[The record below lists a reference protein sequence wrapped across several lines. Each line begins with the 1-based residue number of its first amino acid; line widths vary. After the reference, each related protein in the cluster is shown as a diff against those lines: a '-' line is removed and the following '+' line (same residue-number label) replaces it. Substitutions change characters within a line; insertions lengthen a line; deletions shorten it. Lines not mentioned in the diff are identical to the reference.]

1 MGTGEFILA
10 VFKEINYLTHQEFK
24 KLNEQLSLLEQ
35 QPKIL
40 REKKKGDYLVEN
52 KMYVNAVKIYEN
64 ALLKEDNEGLG
75 EQFRGGIYHN
85 MGCAYLHLF
94 QFEEA
99 AECFLKAYQFLHTKQ
114 VLSHYLMA
122 CCMGNPEEFPGICN
136 RMGVSPQ
143 MQEEIKEKL
152 KEAGE
157 TVEEPQNQELGKC
170 LEGFIKEYHRSTG
183 F

>member
-1 MGTGEFILA
+1 
-10 VFKEINYLTHQEFK
+10 
-24 KLNEQLSLLEQ
+24 
-35 QPKIL
+35 
-40 REKKKGDYLVEN
+40 
-52 KMYVNAVKIYEN
+52 MYVNAVKIYEN

-122 CCMGNPEEFPGICN
+122 CCMGNPEEFSGICN
-136 RMGVSPQ
+136 RMGASPQ

-157 TVEEPQNQELGKC
+157 TVEKPQNQEPGKC

>member
-24 KLNEQLSLLEQ
+24 KLNEQISLLEQ

-99 AECFLKAYQFLHTKQ
+99 AESL
-114 VLSHYLMA
+114 
-122 CCMGNPEEFPGICN
+122 
-136 RMGVSPQ
+136 
-143 MQEEIKEKL
+143 
-152 KEAGE
+152 
-157 TVEEPQNQELGKC
+157 
-170 LEGFIKEYHRSTG
+170 
-183 F
+183 

>member
-1 MGTGEFILA
+1 M
-10 VFKEINYLTHQEFK
+10 
-24 KLNEQLSLLEQ
+24 
-35 QPKIL
+35 
-40 REKKKGDYLVEN
+40 
-52 KMYVNAVKIYEN
+52 
-64 ALLKEDNEGLG
+64 
-75 EQFRGGIYHN
+75 
-85 MGCAYLHLF
+85 
-94 QFEEA
+94 
-99 AECFLKAYQFLHTKQ
+99 FLKAYQFLHTKQ

-143 MQEEIKEKL
+143 VQEEIKEKL

>member
-1 MGTGEFILA
+1 
-10 VFKEINYLTHQEFK
+10 
-24 KLNEQLSLLEQ
+24 
-35 QPKIL
+35 
-40 REKKKGDYLVEN
+40 
-52 KMYVNAVKIYEN
+52 MYVNAIKIYEN
-64 ALLKEDNEGLG
+64 ALLKEDKEGLG

-143 MQEEIKEKL
+143 VQEEIKGTL
-152 KEAGE
+152 KNAGE
-157 TVEEPQNQELGKC
+157 IVDELQNQEPGKC